1 MTLIDLKKGE
11 EGIIRDFIGE
21 SMHLIRLRE
30 MGLSKGTVLK
40 VIRFA
45 PLGDPIEIK
54 LRGFHL
60 SLRKDLAKN
69 IIVEKK
75 EKS

>member
-1 MTLIDLKKGE
+1 LTLIDLKKGE

>member
-1 MTLIDLKKGE
+1 MTLIDLEKGE
-11 EGIIRDFIGE
+11 QGIIRDFAGE
-21 SMHLIRLRE
+21 SVHLIRLRE
-30 MGLSKGTVLK
+30 MGLSKGTVLQ

-60 SLRKDLAKN
+60 SIRKDLARN

-75 EKS
+75 EKF